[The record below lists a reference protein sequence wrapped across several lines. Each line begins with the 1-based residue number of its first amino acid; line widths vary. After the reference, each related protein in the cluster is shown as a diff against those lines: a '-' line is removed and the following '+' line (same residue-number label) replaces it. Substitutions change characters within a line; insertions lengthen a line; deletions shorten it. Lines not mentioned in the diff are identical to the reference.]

1 MAQQRALVH
10 AVWVTINTA
19 SRSRWDP
26 RSWPLDP
33 RVLLGGLPLIAF
45 IAGHQIGTAVAILA
59 ALAASLFVYLIGS
72 RRGALGLLALF
83 FFATTL
89 TWAIVG
95 LIVGDESAYL
105 RHEAMRDFVA
115 SAMAVGTVL
124 IGRPLFALV
133 IRELVPSLERR
144 LPMEHPVFMWTTL
157 FWAAVNAAQGV
168 VRLVMLNGDL
178 GVGQYLLWSRLFAW
192 PTTLLM
198 YAIIVLVVWRVTL
211 AERERESRRAESMP
225 SFEAET
231 AG

>member
-1 MAQQRALVH
+1 
-10 AVWVTINTA
+10 
-19 SRSRWDP
+19 
-26 RSWPLDP
+26 
-33 RVLLGGLPLIAF
+33 VLLGGLPLVAF
-45 IAGHQIGTAVAILA
+45 IAGLQVGTAVAILGG
-59 ALAASLFVYLIGS
+59 LGASLFVYLIGS

-89 TWAIVG
+89 TWSVIG
-95 LIVGDESAYL
+95 LVAGDESTYL
-105 RHEAMRDFVA
+105 RQEGMRDFVA

-168 VRLVMLNGDL
+168 VRLIMLNSDL
-178 GVGQYLLWSRLFAW
+178 GVGEYLLWSRVFAW

-198 YAIIVLVVWRVTL
+198 YAIIVVAVWRVTV
-211 AERERESRRAESMP
+211 AERARAGQTREAVAEDVP
-225 SFEAET
+225 ALEAEA